1 MANGQSNV
9 IMGMPFKSHNMF
21 SGNMFS
27 LARNTYI
34 KTDPTNNQLPQYA
47 DSSDYISRRKMVAL
61 GKMSTNKDSQLFSF
75 KAHDSNVVKAAIAKC
90 RNGGCVAPKK
100 KGAY

>member
-1 MANGQSNV
+1 MDNGQSNAK
-9 IMGMPFKSHNMF
+9 MGMPFKSQNMF

-34 KTDPTNNQLPQYA
+34 KTDPINNQLPQYA
-47 DSSDYISRRKMVAL
+47 DSSDYISKRKMEAI

-75 KAHDSNVVKAAIAKC
+75 KAPDSNVVKEARAKC